1 MRFKSLYFTE
11 KKGVSYSYSSTQ
23 VDLPKDIADEVIAFG
38 KELSDDD
45 VYTNPNDA
53 SYGREDNIHATVL
66 YGIHTC
72 NVKAVERLVK
82 DVKPF
87 TIKLDDISFFDSE
100 DYKVMKIDVKSK
112 ELHDLNAELR
122 DNLKYTSNYPDYHP
136 HVTIAYMCKDYDDS
150 GLDVGMFKG
159 REVEID
165 SIVFSPNDGERTT
178 ISLRGSNE

>member
-11 KKGVSYSYSSTQ
+11 KAGASYSYSSTQ
-23 VDLPKDIADEVIAFG
+23 VDLPKDVADEVMSFS
-38 KELSDDD
+38 KTLSNDD
-45 VYTNPNDA
+45 VYTDPTDA
-53 SYGREDNIHATVL
+53 SYGRENNIHATVL

-72 NVKAVERLVK
+72 DPKAIKRLIK

-87 TIKLDDISFFDSE
+87 TIKLGDISFFDSE

-122 DNLKYTSNYPDYHP
+122 DNVTYTSNYPDYHP

-150 GLDVGMFKG
+150 ELDVSMFKD
-159 REVEID
+159 RVMEID
-165 SIVFSPNDGERTT
+165 SIVFSPSDGEKTT
-178 ISLRGSNE
+178 IPLRGSDE